1 MTGPIAL
8 FWKACRGDIARS
20 MRILR
25 EFGWS
30 LLAVVATALVL
41 LLIVFLPSEE
51 QAGGINLPK
60 EPAVETVPLPPVT
73 QTLNPRPVP
82 APSEAASAVPAGMS
96 PLEIQKPEKP
106 VATADNRPMIAI
118 VIDDMAHSRKRF
130 QIANRLPAAISFA
143 LLPYV
148 DNVSEMAGAARAA
161 GHELLVHL
169 PMEPFGPIA
178 DPGPGALKVGDSLA
192 EWESRLQRNLG
203 AFDGYIGINNHMG
216 SRATANPEM
225 MKWLM
230 TALKKRGL
238 SFLDSKTSAKSVA
251 EKAARGAGVPTA
263 GRHVFLDPDGSG
275 DVAAQQFASALR
287 LAKKNG
293 AAILICHPYAKT
305 LTFLATE
312 ISEDDPRYRLVPISR
327 LLK

>member
-30 LLAVVATALVL
+30 LLAVVATALIL
-41 LLIVFLPSEE
+41 LLILFLPSEE
-51 QAGGINLPK
+51 QAGDIGLPK
-60 EPAVETVPLPPVT
+60 ETVAETLPLPPVT

-82 APSEAASAVPAGMS
+82 APSEAESAAPAGLS

-106 VATADNRPMIAI
+106 VTPADNRPMIAI
-118 VIDDMAHSRKRF
+118 VIDDMAHSQKRF
-130 QIANRLPAAISFA
+130 LIANQLPAAISFA

-148 DNVSEMAGAARAA
+148 DNVPEMAKAARAA
-161 GHELLVHL
+161 GRELLVHL

-178 DPGPGALKVGDSLA
+178 DPGPGALKVGDSIA
-192 EWESRLQRNLG
+192 DWESRLQQNLG
-203 AFDGYIGINNHMG
+203 VFDGYIGINNHMG
-216 SRATANPEM
+216 SRATADPEM

-275 DVAAQQFASALR
+275 DVAAQQFSTALR
-287 LAKKNG
+287 LAKRNG
-293 AAILICHPYAKT
+293 VAILICHPYPKT
-305 LTFLATE
+305 LTFLASR
-312 ISEDDPRYRLVPISR
+312 ISEDDPRYQLVPISQV
-327 LLK
+327 LK